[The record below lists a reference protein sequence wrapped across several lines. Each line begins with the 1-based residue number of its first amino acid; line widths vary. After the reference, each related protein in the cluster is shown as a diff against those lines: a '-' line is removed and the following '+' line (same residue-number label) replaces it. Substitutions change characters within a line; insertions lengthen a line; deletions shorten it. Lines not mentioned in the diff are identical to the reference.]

1 MRKRKYKP
9 GDVIGSLDDLIRQD
23 FIFMNGKVY
32 HRGFFLSWSIHF
44 ILNSLGNG
52 CLRYAVREED
62 AHEKKSR
69 D

>member
-44 ILNSLGNG
+44 NLDQLGKS
-52 CLRYAVREED
+52 CLRCAVREED
-62 AHEKKSR
+62 VHEKKIR